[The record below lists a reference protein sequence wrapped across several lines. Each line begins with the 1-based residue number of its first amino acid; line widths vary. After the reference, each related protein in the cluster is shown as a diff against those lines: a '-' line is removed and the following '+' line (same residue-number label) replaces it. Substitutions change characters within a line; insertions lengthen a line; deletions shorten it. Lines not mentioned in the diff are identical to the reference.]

1 MLGNWGVGSD
11 LDLIAVVDDTSE
23 PFERRLLNWELNNL
37 PVPADIL
44 VYTLTE
50 WKEIQKRSNKF
61 SRMLNSEVTWTYSRN
76 T

>member
-1 MLGNWGVGSD
+1 VGSD
-11 LDLIAVVDDTSE
+11 LDLIAVVEDAPE

-50 WKEIQKRSNKF
+50 WKDLQQKSHKF
-61 SRMLNSEVTWTYSRN
+61 SRMLKSEVVWTYSRS

>member
-1 MLGNWGVGSD
+1 
-11 LDLIAVVDDTSE
+11 
-23 PFERRLLNWELNNL
+23 LLNWELNNL

-61 SRMLNSEVTWTYSRN
+61 SRMLNSEVIWTYSRN